1 MNISCETT
9 CYHWLNLMVFNYII
23 IFYNYSATGATTL
36 PWGLINLYIA
46 TSVQSDQ
53 SVGKRLCMLSMA
65 CLRASGTIR
74 AYSEIRNR
82 DTKSKDLYTALGFSM
97 VTPLISGNFLINT

>member
-1 MNISCETT
+1 
-9 CYHWLNLMVFNYII
+9 MVIL
-23 IFYNYSATGATTL
+23 YNYSATVATTL
-36 PWGLINLYIA
+36 PWGLLNLYIA

-82 DTKSKDLYTALGFSM
+82 DTKSKDLYTSLGFSM
-97 VTPLISGNFLINT
+97 VTPLITGNF